1 MKTFSMASVA
11 LFVGAFVSTA
21 QGGGV
26 KSTNI
31 KMHEGLSREDKW
43 KAVGH
48 MGATLW
54 MTGLSGSG
62 KSTIS
67 VALEHALVTRQPR
80 PYFVYR
86 LDGDNLRFGLNRD
99 LGFSPEDRKE
109 NVRRVAE
116 TSRLFAEAGAIT
128 IAGLISPYAADRA
141 YAREVHENASLPFLE
156 VFIDVPL
163 ATVEERD
170 PKCLYKKAR
179 EGKIKGFTGI
189 DAPYE
194 RPEMPEVHVRTDLS
208 SVTQSVNKILDKLD
222 EVGIHLQRS
231 FRRVSE
237 AELGEG
243 GPAPAPAR
251 NELCSGRQFSERPS
265 GCSLPP
271 LGASCQ

>member
-1 MKTFSMASVA
+1 MGAPLKCLAFLLTLASSA
-11 LFVGAFVSTA
+11 AEKLATEDAG
-21 QGGGV
+21 

-31 KMHEGLSREDKW
+31 RYHTGITREAKW
-43 KAVGH
+43 NSVGH
-48 MGATLW
+48 KGITLW

-67 VALEHALVTRQPR
+67 VALEHALVSMQST

-116 TSRLFAEAGAIT
+116 VSKLFAEAGAIV

-141 YAREVHENASLPFLE
+141 YAREVHANASLPFME
-156 VFIDVPL
+156 VYVDAPL
-163 ATVEERD
+163 STVEGRD
-170 PKCLYKKAR
+170 PKGLYKKAR

-194 RPEMPEVHVRTDLS
+194 APKKPEVHLRTDQNS
-208 SVTQSVNKILDKLD
+208 IPQSVNQILQQLD
-222 EVGIHLQRS
+222 EAGIHLTRH
-231 FRRVSE
+231 FRPMP
-237 AELGEG
+237 GDGIEG
-243 GPAPAPAR
+243 CLA
-251 NELCSGRQFSERPS
+251 
-265 GCSLPP
+265 
-271 LGASCQ
+271 

>member
-1 MKTFSMASVA
+1 M
-11 LFVGAFVSTA
+11 GAD
-21 QGGGV
+21 Q

-31 KMHEGLSREDKW
+31 KFHEGISREEKW
-43 KAVGH
+43 KNIGH
-48 MGATLW
+48 KGMTLW

-116 TSRLFAEAGAIT
+116 VSKLFAEAGAIV
-128 IAGLISPYAADRA
+128 IAGLISPYAADRDF
-141 YAREVHENASLPFLE
+141 AREIHVNASLPFME
-156 VFIDVPL
+156 VFVDAPL
-163 ATVEERD
+163 STVESRD
-170 PKCLYKKAR
+170 PKGLYKKAR

-194 RPEMPEVHVRTDLS
+194 KPENPEVHIRSDQNS
-208 SVTQSVNKILDKLD
+208 IARAVNIILEKLD
-222 EVGIHLQRS
+222 EAGLHLQRT
-231 FRRVSE
+231 FRPVEEVTSC
-237 AELGEG
+237 
-243 GPAPAPAR
+243 PAT
-251 NELCSGRQFSERPS
+251 SS
-265 GCSLPP
+265 
-271 LGASCQ
+271 